1 MNNQEHQKNT
11 GQDQPSGLETY
22 KDRELSIVR
31 ALAAILN
38 ESGVHEI
45 DYEVGNCRIRVAKT
59 PKASR
64 SVVISDDSHGKL
76 HAGYESFIE
85 KVGPPAPAPAPAPVA
100 NQYWVKS
107 PMVGTVYLSPT
118 PDAAPFVTAG
128 SRVQEGQTILI
139 IEAMKTMNYVKA
151 EKSGCVIEILVKNG
165 AHIEFGQSLVH
176 ID

>member
-1 MNNQEHQKNT
+1 MKI
-11 GQDQPSGLETY
+11 DA
-22 KDRELSIVR
+22 DAIRELA
-31 ALAAILN
+31 ALLD
-38 ESGVHEI
+38 ETGLTEI
-45 DYEVGNCRIRVAKT
+45 EIGEGDQNIRVSKGGGTIVSA
-59 PKASR
+59 PSF
-64 SVVISDDSHGKL
+64 
-76 HAGYESFIE
+76 AGA
-85 KVGPPAPAPAPAPVA
+85 VAAPVA
-100 NQYWVKS
+100 ADIAAVPPSKHAGAVNS